1 MYWEVMDKLKNG
13 SDGQGEIRAPGPVG
27 VVAPR

>member
-1 MYWEVMDKLKNG
+1 MYWEVTDKLKNG
-13 SDGQGEIRAPGPVG
+13 ADGQGEIRTHGPVG